1 MLTKIP
7 STIIITGGIRTT
19 RDRTLDQDKDQR
31 ICIQVKVQI
40 RYNLANLQYLDNLAN
55 IHCQDNLV
63 NLLCQI
69 LALIQG
75 RWEVRT

>member
-31 ICIQVKVQI
+31 ICIQVKVQT
-40 RYNLANLQYLDNLAN
+40 RYNLDNLQYLDNLANLQYLDNLVSLQ
-55 IHCQDNLV
+55 CK
-63 NLLCQI
+63 I
-69 LALIQG
+69 LA
-75 RWEVRT
+75 